1 VQTLSRGSDYGG
13 GCLPWLYERSLERYL
28 ICDVIWSKGDSY
40 RHNVWRLTK
49 AGRRYERGGHTWLS
63 PSSRIRMT
71 QCGDV
76 LPEQPERHCASF
88 DGTQM
93 HSLKEPATEGTSTIS
108 LNGCR
113 SERLEELERSTYRLF
128 VCVVRTKRATPNRV
142 ADQCTRRQRGNLAP
156 SLSIANVSHLPR
168 PGSCRFPWR
177 IC

>member
-1 VQTLSRGSDYGG
+1 MAADSAHAAAATRACVCRVQTLSRGSDYGG

-128 VCVVRTKRATPNRV
+128 VCVVRTNVQRLTEWQTNARAASAVT
-142 ADQCTRRQRGNLAP
+142 
-156 SLSIANVSHLPR
+156 
-168 PGSCRFPWR
+168 
-177 IC
+177 

>member
-1 VQTLSRGSDYGG
+1 
-13 GCLPWLYERSLERYL
+13 
-28 ICDVIWSKGDSY
+28 
-40 RHNVWRLTK
+40 
-49 AGRRYERGGHTWLS
+49 
-63 PSSRIRMT
+63 MT

-128 VCVVRTKRATPNRV
+128 VCVVRTNVQRLTEWQTNARAASAVT
-142 ADQCTRRQRGNLAP
+142 
-156 SLSIANVSHLPR
+156 
-168 PGSCRFPWR
+168 
-177 IC
+177 